1 MTDLFKTHFD
11 AIEVGSIPNGNRR
24 MLVAMIADT
33 APQEFEYDCITALIK
48 LTVDQYMD
56 QETQYGPYDE
66 SVEPD

>member
-1 MTDLFKTHFD
+1 MADLFKTHFD

-33 APQEFEYDCITALIK
+33 APYDFEYDCISALIK
-48 LTVDQYMD
+48 LTVDQYMS
-56 QETQYGPYDE
+56 QGTQNGPYEE

>member
-1 MTDLFKTHFD
+1 MANLLKTHFD

-33 APQEFEYDCITALIK
+33 APQDFEYDCITALIK
-48 LTVDQYMD
+48 LTMDQYMD
-56 QETQYGPYDE
+56 QGTQLGPYEE